1 MQSSN
6 TRGGA
11 LVGIL
16 IGLMAV
22 VGVAL
27 VIAVGAGMYVSRHV
41 TVRES
46 RGRTTIETP
55 FGSVQLREGGR
66 FDPAH
71 FGVPVY
77 PGAARQE
84 DSRKL
89 ASFELDLGDTHKEF
103 SIVAAEYTTA
113 DSVDEVTAFYRDR
126 LPHWMF
132 SSRCRGNAQFEFTED
147 GYKRIVAIRQQ
158 HGRTHIGLASVGGPA
173 SN

>member
-1 MQSSN
+1 MQPSS

-11 LVGIL
+11 VVGIL
-16 IGLMAV
+16 IGLLAV
-22 VGVAL
+22 VGLAIVL
-27 VIAVGAGMYVSRHV
+27 AVGAGVYVSRNV

-55 FGSVQLREGGR
+55 FGSMQVREGGR

-103 SIVAAEYTTA
+103 SIVAAEYTTE
-113 DSVDEVTAFYRDR
+113 DDVEEVTAFYRDH

-132 SSRCRGNAQFEFTED
+132 SSRRRGCAQFEFTE
-147 GYKRIVAIRQQ
+147 GGHKRIIAIREQR
-158 HGRTHIGLASVGGPA
+158 GRTHIGLASVGGPA